1 MTTPTMDVLDL
12 IRKRTEA
19 HDLDFL
25 RETLQVVLRAVM
37 DADVSAQIGAELHE
51 HTPDR
56 SAYRNGYRPRR
67 WDTRAGTIDL
77 RIPKLREGSYLPSFL
92 EPRRRSEQA
101 LLAVI
106 QQAYVEGVST
116 RRVGD
121 LVQAL
126 GCSGIS
132 KSQVSRICQALD
144 AQVQAFRERPLDQG
158 PYPYVWLDA
167 LTQKVREGG
176 RVVNV
181 AVVVATAVN
190 AQGKR
195 EVLGFACGSSEDGA
209 FWLSFLR
216 SLKARGLA
224 GVQLVISDAHQGLRD
239 AIAAVFAGASW
250 QRCRTHFTRNLLT
263 RVPKTAQP
271 MVATVV
277 RSIFEQPQARR
288 CGRSTRAS
296 WSSSASASRT
306 PRHCSPMR
314 ATRCWP
320 SPRSRS
326 STGGRSVPTTRRSAS
341 TSRSAAAPMS
351 SASSPTARPSS
362 VSSALCSPSSTTSGS
377 SGAAISRMSPCAS
390 SRRRILYHHPP
401 SKKQNRRLPTS
412 YPSPCRSRPSERG

>member
-1 MTTPTMDVLDL
+1 MDVLDL

-25 RETLQVVLRAVM
+25 RETLQVVLQAVM
-37 DADVSAQIGAELHE
+37 DADVSAQISAELHE

-56 SAYRNGYRPRR
+56 STYRNGYRPRR

-77 RIPKLREGSYLPSFL
+77 RIPKLRQGSYLPSFL

-116 RRVGD
+116 RRVED

-167 LTQKVREGG
+167 LTQRVREGG

-195 EVLGFACGSSEDGA
+195 EILGLDTGASEDGA
-209 FWLSFLR
+209 FWHSFLR
-216 SLKARGLA
+216 SLKARGLS
-224 GVQLVISDAHQGLRD
+224 GVQLVVSDAHQGLKD
-239 AIAAVFAGASW
+239 AIAAVFTGAAW
-250 QRCRTHFTRNLLT
+250 QRCRTHFARNLLT
-263 RVPKTAQP
+263 RVPKSAQP

-277 RSIFEQPQARR
+277 RSIFEQPSGEEVWAQHARVVEQLR
-288 CGRSTRAS
+288 QRF
-296 WSSSASASRT
+296 
-306 PRHCSPMR
+306 PD
-314 ATRCWP
+314 
-320 SPRSRS
+320 
-326 STGGRSVPTTRRSAS
+326 
-341 TSRSAAAPMS
+341 AAALL
-351 SASSPTARPSS
+351 ADARDE
-362 VSSALCSPSSTTSGS
+362 VLAF
-377 SGAAISRMSPCAS
+377 AAFPQQHWRKIRSNNPQERLNLEI
-390 SRRRILYHHPP
+390 RRRTDVVGIFPNRAAVIRLVGAVLAEQHDEWLVGRRYLADESLRLIAAPDPQPP
-401 SKKQNRRLPTS
+401 PTLKGTEQETSIEQLPIAV
-412 YPSPCRSRPSERG
+412 

>member
-1 MTTPTMDVLDL
+1 VTTPTMDVLDL
-12 IRKRTEA
+12 IRKRA
-19 HDLDFL
+19 DDHDLDFL

-37 DADVSAQIGAELHE
+37 DADVSAQIGAALHE

-56 SAYRNGYRPRR
+56 TAYRNGYRPRR

-77 RIPKLREGSYLPSFL
+77 RIPKLREGAYLPGFL

-116 RRVGD
+116 RRVED

-126 GCSGIS
+126 GCDGIS
-132 KSQVSRICQALD
+132 KSQVSRICQQLD
-144 AQVQAFRERPLDQG
+144 EQVRAFRERPLDQG

-195 EVLGFACGSSEDGA
+195 EILGLDTGASEDGA

-216 SLKARGLA
+216 SLAARGLS
-224 GVQLVISDAHQGLRD
+224 GVQLVVSDAHQGLKD
-239 AIAAVFAGASW
+239 AIAAVFSGASW
-250 QRCRTHFTRNLLT
+250 QRCRTHFARNLLT
-263 RVPKTAQP
+263 KVPKNAQS

-277 RSIFEQPQARR
+277 RSIFEQPSAEEVWAQHARVVEQLGPR
-288 CGRSTRAS
+288 FPDAARMLDDAAHDVLAFAAFPQQHWRKIRSNNPQER
-296 WSSSASASRT
+296 
-306 PRHCSPMR
+306 
-314 ATRCWP
+314 
-320 SPRSRS
+320 
-326 STGGRSVPTTRRSAS
+326 
-341 TSRSAAAPMS
+341 
-351 SASSPTARPSS
+351 
-362 VSSALCSPSSTTSGS
+362 LNLE
-377 SGAAISRMSPCAS
+377 I
-390 SRRRILYHHPP
+390 RRRTDVVGIFPNRAAVVRLVGAVLAEQHDEWLVGRRYLADESLRLIPAHAPP
-401 SKKQNRRLPTS
+401 SIPLQGKEQETPIEQLPVAV
-412 YPSPCRSRPSERG
+412 

>member
-12 IRKRTEA
+12 IRKRA
-19 HDLDFL
+19 DDHDLDFL

-37 DADVSAQIGAELHE
+37 DADVSAQIGAALHE

-56 SAYRNGYRPRR
+56 TAYRNGYRPRR

-77 RIPKLREGSYLPSFL
+77 RIPKLREGAYLPGFL

-116 RRVGD
+116 RRVED

-126 GCSGIS
+126 GCDGIS
-132 KSQVSRICQALD
+132 KSQVSRICQQLD
-144 AQVQAFRERPLDQG
+144 EQVRAFRERPLDQG

-195 EVLGFACGSSEDGA
+195 EILGLDTGANEDGA

-216 SLKARGLA
+216 SLAARGLA
-224 GVQLVISDAHQGLRD
+224 GVQLVVSDAHQGLKD
-239 AIAAVFAGASW
+239 AIAAVFSGASW
-250 QRCRTHFTRNLLT
+250 QRCRTHFARNLLT
-263 RVPKTAQP
+263 KVPKNAQS

-277 RSIFEQPQARR
+277 RSIFEQPSAEEVWAQHARVVEQLGPR
-288 CGRSTRAS
+288 FPDAARMLADAAHDVLAFATFPQQHWRKIRSNNPQER
-296 WSSSASASRT
+296 
-306 PRHCSPMR
+306 
-314 ATRCWP
+314 
-320 SPRSRS
+320 
-326 STGGRSVPTTRRSAS
+326 
-341 TSRSAAAPMS
+341 
-351 SASSPTARPSS
+351 
-362 VSSALCSPSSTTSGS
+362 LNLE
-377 SGAAISRMSPCAS
+377 I
-390 SRRRILYHHPP
+390 RRRTDVVGIFPNRAAVVRLVGAVLAEQHDEWLVGRRYLADESLRLIPAPAPP
-401 SKKQNRRLPTS
+401 SIPLQGKEQEAPIEQLPVAV
-412 YPSPCRSRPSERG
+412 

>member
-12 IRKRTEA
+12 IRKRA
-19 HDLDFL
+19 DDHDLDFL

-37 DADVSAQIGAELHE
+37 DADVSAQIGAALHE

-56 SAYRNGYRPRR
+56 TAYRNGYRPRR

-77 RIPKLREGSYLPSFL
+77 RIPKLREGAYLPGFL

-116 RRVGD
+116 RRVED

-126 GCSGIS
+126 GCDGIS
-132 KSQVSRICQALD
+132 KSQVSRICQQLD
-144 AQVQAFRERPLDQG
+144 EQVRAFRERPLDQG

-195 EVLGFACGSSEDGA
+195 EILGLDTGASEDGA

-216 SLKARGLA
+216 SLAARGLA
-224 GVQLVISDAHQGLRD
+224 GVQLVVSDAHQGLKD
-239 AIAAVFAGASW
+239 AIAAVFSGASW
-250 QRCRTHFTRNLLT
+250 QRCRTHFARNLLT
-263 RVPKTAQP
+263 KVPKNAQS

-277 RSIFEQPQARR
+277 RSIFEQPSAEEVWAQHARVVEQLGPR
-288 CGRSTRAS
+288 FPDAARMLADAAHDVLAFATFPQQHWRKIRSNNPQER
-296 WSSSASASRT
+296 
-306 PRHCSPMR
+306 
-314 ATRCWP
+314 
-320 SPRSRS
+320 
-326 STGGRSVPTTRRSAS
+326 
-341 TSRSAAAPMS
+341 
-351 SASSPTARPSS
+351 
-362 VSSALCSPSSTTSGS
+362 LNLE
-377 SGAAISRMSPCAS
+377 I
-390 SRRRILYHHPP
+390 RRRTDVVGIFPNRAAVVRLVGAVLAEQHDEWLVGRRYLADESLRLIPAPAPP
-401 SKKQNRRLPTS
+401 SIPLQGKEQEAPIEQLPVAV
-412 YPSPCRSRPSERG
+412 